1 MDNLEELGE
10 KMIQQ
15 MNQNGDESLDRTIK
29 ESITQGYKKADKVLI
44 PERVIVNQYKA

>member
-15 MNQNGDESLDRTIK
+15 MNQNGDETLDKRRD
-29 ESITQGYKKADKVLI
+29 SW
-44 PERVIVNQYKA
+44 

>member
-15 MNQNGDESLDRTIK
+15 MNQNENETLDKRRD
-29 ESITQGYKKADKVLI
+29 SW
-44 PERVIVNQYKA
+44 